1 MPGGRVDSGSR
12 PVNRKPRMDSTRTAI
27 RSAVFV
33 HGAGAGGWEWTAW
46 ARVFAAAG
54 LSVAAPDLRAAPA
67 GLAATTLADY
77 SVQVSQWLEAV
88 PRPRVLAG
96 ASLGGLLAAM
106 NAGAADALVLVN
118 PMPPRGLPDSPLRPA
133 VVPWGRNASLAGTR
147 RALPGADDATAL
159 FAFRRWRDESGAVLN
174 QAQSGLALPRPAVP
188 VLVIVSEADRDVPP
202 QASLDL
208 AEAWEAP
215 AWPVPG
221 GHVDPL
227 LGRDAPALAERTLT
241 WLQNRGQSR
250 IFQSRAMATG
260 LENSTLTPVLEPCV
274 RR

>member
-1 MPGGRVDSGSR
+1 MAE
-12 PVNRKPRMDSTRTAI
+12 PV

-33 HGAGAGGWEWTAW
+33 HGAGGGGWEWTAW

-77 SVQVSQWLEAV
+77 SAQVAGWLDAV
-88 PRPRVLAG
+88 ARPRVLVG

-118 PMPPRGLPDSPLRPA
+118 PMPPQGLPDAPHRPA
-133 VVPWGRNASLAGTR
+133 VVPWGRSASLAGTR
-147 RALPGADDATAL
+147 AALPGADDAAAL

-174 QAQSGLALPRPAVP
+174 QAQAGVAPARPSVP
-188 VLVIVSEADRDVPP
+188 VLVVVSEADQDVPA
-202 QASLDL
+202 QASMDL
-208 AEAWEAP
+208 AQTWAATAWR
-215 AWPVPG
+215 VPG

-227 LGRDAPALAERTLT
+227 LGRDAPALAARTLA
-241 WLQNRGQSR
+241 WLTT
-250 IFQSRAMATG
+250 M
-260 LENSTLTPVLEPCV
+260 
-274 RR
+274 